1 MNMQIDHGPEAREA
15 KYQLHSELSAALNEL
30 YRTKNEDYEDSF
42 SRGID
47 ESGYLS
53 ALTRIEDKVRRCHKL
68 MVSTDAAKVVDE
80 SLLDT
85 LNDLANYS
93 LILLTEYKLRQQ

>member
-1 MNMQIDHGPEAREA
+1 MNTDHSDAAREA
-15 KYQLHSELSAALNEL
+15 KYQAHLKICEALNDL
-30 YRTKNEDYEDSF
+30 YRRKNEDYDDSI

-68 MVSTDAAKVVDE
+68 MVSTEAAKVIDE